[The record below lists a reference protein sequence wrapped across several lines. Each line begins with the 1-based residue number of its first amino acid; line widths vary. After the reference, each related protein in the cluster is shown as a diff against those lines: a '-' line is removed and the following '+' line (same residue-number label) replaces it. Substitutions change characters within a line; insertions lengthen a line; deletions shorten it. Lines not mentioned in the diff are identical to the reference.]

1 MLHTIIW
8 DFIYISRCVCDR
20 STRICLLETWRSNLW
35 GQRHDSSGGQLGSRW
50 NMCSLS
56 KKHTSVCVLLLLL
69 SSSLI
74 PLDFQNIVICCWKM
88 SRTAKIVS
96 IEPPDPISDPR
107 VEEILMEMNVEVM
120 SANKKAI
127 RSIHKWST
135 QLYYLCCII
144 GGMCFIP
151 RGKFLTKRDIRR
163 HSIGI
168 ASKDI
173 ILVCYT

>member
-1 MLHTIIW
+1 
-8 DFIYISRCVCDR
+8 
-20 STRICLLETWRSNLW
+20 
-35 GQRHDSSGGQLGSRW
+35 
-50 NMCSLS
+50 MCSLS

-107 VEEILMEMNVEVM
+107 VEEILMEMNVEVV

-127 RSIHKWST
+127 RSIHKWSI

-151 RGKFLTKRDIRR
+151 REKFLTKRDIRR
-163 HSIGI
+163 QSLGI
-168 ASKDI
+168 LSKDI
-173 ILVCYT
+173 ILLYRIVKYTKKATTNQIQNIKIRCYFAKFTLKRSCLSD

>member
-1 MLHTIIW
+1 MFTGDLEIQSMRT
-8 DFIYISRCVCDR
+8 
-20 STRICLLETWRSNLW
+20 ETWFFWRTTWLKI
-35 GQRHDSSGGQLGSRW
+35 
-50 NMCSLS
+50 NMCLLS

-127 RSIHKWST
+127 RSIHKWSI

-151 RGKFLTKRDIRR
+151 REKFLTKRDIRR
-163 HSIGI
+163 QSLGI
-168 ASKDI
+168 LSKDI
-173 ILVCYT
+173 ILFYKSKIPEKFSIPYPS

>member
-1 MLHTIIW
+1 
-8 DFIYISRCVCDR
+8 
-20 STRICLLETWRSNLW
+20 
-35 GQRHDSSGGQLGSRW
+35 
-50 NMCSLS
+50 MCSLS

-107 VEEILMEMNVEVM
+107 VEEILMEMNVEVV

-127 RSIHKWST
+127 RSIHKWSI

-151 RGKFLTKRDIRR
+151 REKFLTKRDIRR
-163 HSIGI
+163 QSLGI
-168 ASKDI
+168 LSKDI
-173 ILVCYT
+173 ILSKQFAYWLVAFKSKQSKNHKILLEKLRIPYYF